1 MATQQRSL
9 CLSSSLSS
17 STSASRSG
25 SRQLP
30 SRFALALLTALLLN
44 ACGGGG
50 SSSNTAAV
58 TDPVAPVLTA
68 APGTTATPAPVAAP
82 GTPPLTGN
90 TATDGFNWFNYRR
103 QLLGEPPLVRTAT
116 IDTAAQ
122 NHSQYQQ
129 LNNTISHEQVAGKP
143 GFTGAVLLDRLQAA
157 NFRFTRSSYA
167 YGEVISSTS
176 DASGVN
182 AAEDLITAIYHR
194 FASFEPMFR
203 LGGTGSAV
211 SSSGR
216 TYFTVDLVADGL
228 DAALGRGKFLV
239 YPADG
244 QQGLPPVFFS
254 DYESPDPVA
263 GRNQVGYPISIHADI
278 TSTVAVTSFTVR
290 ARGGN
295 ILPAQLLAHASDP
308 QTPASAAALIP
319 LDVLASNTTYDVQ
332 FAGTVD
338 GTAVTRAWSFT
349 TR

>member
-1 MATQQRSL
+1 MATETRSFY
-9 CLSSSLSS
+9 S
-17 STSASRSG
+17 STGRRSSR
-25 SRQLP
+25 LVLT
-30 SRFALALLTALLLN
+30 ALAALLLN

-50 SSSNTAAV
+50 STNTTAAV
-58 TDPVAPVLTA
+58 TEPVAPVLTA
-68 APGTTATPAPVAAP
+68 VSGTPATSAP
-82 GTPPLTGN
+82 ASTSGTPQLTGN
-90 TATDGFNWFNYRR
+90 TATDGLNWFNYRR
-103 QLLGEPPLVRTAT
+103 QLLGEPQLARTTA

-122 NHSQYQQ
+122 GHSQYQQ
-129 LNNTISHEQVAGKP
+129 LNNTITHEQTAGKP
-143 GFTGAVLLDRLQAA
+143 GFTGVVLPDRLQTAS
-157 NFRFTRSSYA
+157 FRFTRSSYA

-194 FASFEPMFR
+194 FAIFEPMFR
-203 LGGTGSAV
+203 LAGAGSAV

-216 TYFTVDLVADGL
+216 TYFTVDMAADGL
-228 DAALGRGKFLV
+228 DASLGRGKFLV

-244 QQGLPPVFFS
+244 QLGLPSVFFS
-254 DYESPDPVA
+254 DFESPDPVA

-278 TSTVAVTSFTVR
+278 TSTVAVTTFTVR
-290 ARGGN
+290 ARGGSV
-295 ILPAQLLAHASDP
+295 LPAQLLAHVSDP

-319 LDVLASNTTYDVQ
+319 LDVLGANTTYDVQ